1 MMANTSP
8 VYARIN
14 SQLKEN
20 AESVMKKL
28 GLTPSNVIQMLYS
41 QIVLL
46 QGMPFEIKL
55 PERTPVDISSL
66 SRSELDAELLKGI
79 NSLKDGRA
87 LTEEEV
93 EKELAELYKL

>member
-1 MMANTSP
+1 MANTSP

-66 SRSELDAELLKGI
+66 SGAELDAELLKGI
-79 NSLKDGRA
+79 NSLNEGGA

-93 EKELAELYKL
+93 EKELAELYRL

>member
-1 MMANTSP
+1 MANTSP

-14 SQLKEN
+14 TQLKNE
-20 AESVMKKL
+20 AESVMEKL
-28 GLTPSNVIQMLYS
+28 GISPSNAIQMLYS

-66 SRSELDAELLKGI
+66 SRAELDAELLKGI

-93 EKELAELYKL
+93 EKELAELYML

>member
-1 MMANTSP
+1 MANTSP

-55 PERTPVDISSL
+55 PESTPVDISSL
-66 SRSELDAELLKGI
+66 SRSELDAELLTGI

-87 LTEEEV
+87 LNEEEV
-93 EKELAELYKL
+93 EKKLAELYKL